1 MRVSELMTRDVRIA
15 NPNETIQEA
24 ARMMAEIDAGA
35 IPVGDNDRLVGMLTD
50 RDIAVRAVAEGRG
63 PDTKVGDVMTNDV
76 KYCFETKTPTM
87 SAAIS
92 VTNRF
97 AGFRWSTATSAS
109 SVSFRWV
116 TWRWKV
122 GTELPE
128 RRWRRF
134 RGPAG
139 STRKP
144 TTRGISPVRARGGWT
159 RSRRLRVL
167 WFRWANNET

>member
-76 KYCFETKTPTM
+76 KYCFEDEDTDHVCRNLGDQQIRRIPVVDRNKRLVGILSLGDLALEGGNGAAGETL
-87 SAAIS
+87 AAIS
-92 VTNRF
+92 RPGGQHSQAND
-97 AGFRWSTATSAS
+97 
-109 SVSFRWV
+109 
-116 TWRWKV
+116 
-122 GTELPE
+122 
-128 RRWRRF
+128 
-134 RGPAG
+134 
-139 STRKP
+139 
-144 TTRGISPVRARGGWT
+144 ARH
-159 RSRRLRVL
+159 
-167 WFRWANNET
+167 